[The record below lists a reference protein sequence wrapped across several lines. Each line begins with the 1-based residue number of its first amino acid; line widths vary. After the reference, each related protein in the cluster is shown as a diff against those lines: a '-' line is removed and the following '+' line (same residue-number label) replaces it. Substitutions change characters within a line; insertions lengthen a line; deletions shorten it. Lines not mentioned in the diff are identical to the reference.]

1 VFTISKNRYEY
12 SITIKENLMGN
23 VISLAEAINKK
34 VEEDAKTLAET
45 PSPVIEEATPQDL
58 EALMKKNQENK
69 ERMARD
75 RLKDNKGVIKTYK
88 LLK

>member
-1 VFTISKNRYEY
+1 
-12 SITIKENLMGN
+12 MGN